1 MKLRQMRESFSA
13 GFLDG
18 LGAGVFTRLRRP
30 GAPDELI
37 DSRSIA
43 EFIRSGEFDQ
53 IKHAFVLA
61 VEDYEANHGRRPSYG
76 LGWAEDARE
85 VVRRHSS

>member
-1 MKLRQMRESFSA
+1 MKLRQISA
-13 GFLDG
+13 SLTEGFLDG

-37 DSRSIA
+37 DSRSIE
-43 EFIRSGEFDQ
+43 EFRRSGEFDE
-53 IKHAFVLA
+53 IKNAFVLA
-61 VEDYEANHGRRPSYG
+61 VKDYETDRARPSYG

-85 VVRRHSS
+85 VVRKHSS

>member
-1 MKLRQMRESFSA
+1 MKLRQITESFA
-13 GFLDG
+13 EGFLDG

-37 DSRSIA
+37 DSRSVE
-43 EFIRSGEFDQ
+43 EFKLSGEFAE

-61 VEDYEANHGRRPSYG
+61 VDDYEAARVQSSCGE
-76 LGWAEDARE
+76 LAWAQDARE
-85 VVRRHSS
+85 IVRKHSS